1 MVRIRLRRIGAKKK
15 PTYRVVV
22 ADSRSPRDGRF
33 IENIGHYDP
42 RTDPPSVVIK
52 EDRALYWLSVGAQPT
67 GAVQRFFDKL
77 DLTAKLAKVRGGAS
91 IDAVAEAPAAPS
103 APPAAKADKP
113 AAKAKAKAEP
123 AVEAPAAEPEP
134 VAVEPE
140 LEPEP
145 EAAAVEPEPAAV
157 EPEPVAVEP
166 EPEFEAA
173 APEPEPEPEAAPEPE
188 PEPEAAPEPEAEP
201 VTGDD
206 DAIAGLGLST
216 RVAKALDEAG
226 IDTVSKL
233 RAVAD
238 GGEEALA
245 GLPGIG
251 AKAVEEIVA
260 ALQGR
265 G

>member
-91 IDAVAEAPAAPS
+91 IDAVAEAPAAP
-103 APPAAKADKP
+103 PAAKAEKP

-123 AVEAPAAEPEP
+123 AVETPAAEPEP
-134 VAVEPE
+134 EAVEP
-140 LEPEP
+140 EPEP
-145 EAAAVEPEPAAV
+145 EADAAAP

-166 EPEFEAA
+166 EPEVEAA
-173 APEPEPEPEAAPEPE
+173 APE

-201 VTGDD
+201 ATDD
-206 DAIAGLGLST
+206 DALAGLELST

-233 RAVAD
+233 RAVAE